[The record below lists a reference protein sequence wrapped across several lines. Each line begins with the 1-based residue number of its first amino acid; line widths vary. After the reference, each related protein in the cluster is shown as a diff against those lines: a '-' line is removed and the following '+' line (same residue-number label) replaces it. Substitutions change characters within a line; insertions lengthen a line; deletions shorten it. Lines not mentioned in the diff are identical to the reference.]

1 MTIVYYARWPTSDW
15 SERDE
20 KLLIRLPPS
29 WRWRIRRQRRPGN
42 RQRSLWG
49 SLLMQQALREAR
61 IPLQELRREISG
73 RPTLKSPQ
81 PFYVS
86 VSHTANCAVCVLSST
101 PVGIDVEPLRPLP
114 TRALPLFLTPIEQ
127 SALLADSPSSTGPLH
142 AWVQKEAVVKAD
154 GRGLQIPLTAVRLAP
169 RQARLENHHWFLAEL
184 ALHPAYVTYLAS
196 QEPLTTYQIV
206 QMRF

>member
-1 MTIVYYARWPTSDW
+1 MTTVYYARWPASDW

-20 KLLIRLPPS
+20 QLLIRLPPS
-29 WRWRIRRQRRPGN
+29 WRWRIKRQRRPGN

-49 SLLMQQALREAR
+49 NLLIQQALTEAR
-61 IPLQELRREISG
+61 IPLNQFRRETSG
-73 RPTLKSPQ
+73 RPTLKGPE

-86 VSHTANCAVCVLSST
+86 VSHTANCAVCVLSPG
-101 PVGIDVEPLRPLP
+101 PVGVDVEQLRPVP
-114 TRALPLFLTPIEQ
+114 IRALPLFLTATEQ
-127 SALLADSPSSTGPLH
+127 ADLLAKSPNSPGLLH

-154 GRGLQIPLTAVRLAP
+154 GRGLQIPLTAVRVAA
-169 RQARLENHHWFLAEL
+169 RQAQLESQHWFLEEVV
-184 ALHPAYVTYLAS
+184 LHPAYVTYLAS